1 MWRSSNSQFDDS
13 NKSKWLWGIE
23 SEKIKFRECLLH
35 SLQNVLSYNL
45 PSKYKHLDLYPTVTL
60 PLVFIVLKWCVT
72 LSEGKNI
79 GAVGEDVVRRI
90 YVFKTC
96 GNRRMKKLQDEEIQN
111 VYSVL
116 NIIKGSKIQ
125 TDELSEVP
133 NSHGK
138 EWKHV

>member
-1 MWRSSNSQFDDS
+1 
-13 NKSKWLWGIE
+13 
-23 SEKIKFRECLLH
+23 
-35 SLQNVLSYNL
+35 
-45 PSKYKHLDLYPTVTL
+45 
-60 PLVFIVLKWCVT
+60 
-72 LSEGKNI
+72 
-79 GAVGEDVVRRI
+79 VVRRI